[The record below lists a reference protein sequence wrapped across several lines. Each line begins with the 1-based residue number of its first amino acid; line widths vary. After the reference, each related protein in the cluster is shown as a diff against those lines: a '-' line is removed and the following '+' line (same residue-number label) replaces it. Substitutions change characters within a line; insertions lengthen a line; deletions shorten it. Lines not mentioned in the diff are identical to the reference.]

1 MLSATRFQL
10 FVLIAAVLVP
20 ATVFGVAAWWNRGE
34 VLREGTETVERT
46 TAVMHEHVAKVFDT
60 ADLVL
65 DRVQDRI
72 EGMDDERIAGPEVSA
87 FLAAVKQP
95 LDQIVSVWVADAR
108 GYVLAGSQGWDR
120 STSIG
125 DRDFFTAQRDDA
137 GAGSYVSAAFRGR
150 ATTVASFAVSR
161 RRRGPEGRF
170 LGTIHVSL
178 SPEYFTRVFREA
190 APPFRHAALL
200 MRADGIRLARTPAG
214 DAPDRMAPGSPL
226 MQAIGQRPERGLDRD
241 ASPVD
246 GKDRIF
252 AYRKVGRW
260 PAYVSF
266 GADTEA
272 LLGRWRVNLR
282 AYGLVALAAA
292 LTLFGS
298 GWLALRQARAAKAAE
313 AALAREAA
321 ARAAAEARQE
331 AEARFRGVFESRAVG
346 MSVFDLATGATQLCN
361 DRLLEM
367 TGGSRAE
374 FEAGGWDWR
383 HVTPPE
389 HLVRD
394 EQAVAEARTRGW
406 WSPYEKEYERPDG
419 SRLPVRISSAPLP
432 GEAGRVVVLVEDISE
447 QREAEMRRDLLM
459 REVDHRAKNALAT
472 ARAALRLTRAPD
484 LPSYVERVD
493 GRITA
498 LAQAL
503 ALLSQTQWQ
512 GVDLATL
519 LRGELA
525 PFLDGSR
532 GQVRLEGATLTI
544 GANAVQ
550 ALAMAVHELATNATK
565 YGALSRAEGRLLLRW
580 EILAGPPARLR
591 MIWRESGGPPVVAPP
606 QDSGFGTRVLQATL
620 ARQLGGSVEQH
631 WEPGGLRC
639 EILLPAARVLA
650 AAETPERGL
659 PFSPPTG

>member
-1 MLSATRFQL
+1 MLSATRFQQV
-10 FVLIAAVLVP
+10 VLIAAVVVP
-20 ATVFGVAAWWNRGE
+20 AAVFGAAAWWNRGE

-46 TAVMHEHVAKVFDT
+46 TAIMHEHVAKVLDT

-72 EGMDDERIAGPEVSA
+72 EALDDAQVSGPEVSA

-108 GYVLAGSQGWDR
+108 GHVMAGSQGWDR
-120 STSIG
+120 SVSIR
-125 DRDFFTAQRDDA
+125 DRDFFSAQREDPAADT
-137 GAGSYVSAAFRGR
+137 YVSAAFSGR
-150 ATTVASFAVSR
+150 ATSISSFAVSR
-161 RRRGPEGRF
+161 RRQSADGRF
-170 LGTIHVSL
+170 TGTIHVSL
-178 SPEYFTRVFREA
+178 SPDYFSHFFREA
-190 APPFRHAALL
+190 SPPFPHAALL
-200 MRADGIRLARTPAG
+200 VRADGVVLARDP
-214 DAPDRMAPGSPL
+214 APDLPARLVPGSPL
-226 MQAIGQRPERGLDRD
+226 MRAIEHQPEQGLDRD
-241 ASPVD
+241 VSTVD

-252 AYRKVGRW
+252 AYRRVGRW
-260 PAYVSF
+260 PVYVSF

-272 LLGRWRVNLR
+272 LLGRWRANLR
-282 AYGLVALAAA
+282 AYGAVALAAA
-292 LTLFGS
+292 LTLLGTA
-298 GWLALRQARAAKAAE
+298 WLALRRAWAAEVAE

-321 ARAAAEARQE
+321 ARAAAEVRQA
-331 AEARFRGVFESRAVG
+331 AEARFRGVFQSRAVG
-346 MSVFDLATGATQLCN
+346 MSVFDLSTGETGLCN

-367 TGGSRAE
+367 TSSTRAE
-374 FEAGGWDWR
+374 FEAGNWDWR
-383 HVTPPE
+383 RVTPPE
-389 HLVRD
+389 HLLRD
-394 EQAVAEARTRGW
+394 EQAVAEARARGW
-406 WSPYEKEYERPDG
+406 WAPYEKEYQRPDG
-419 SRLPVRISSAPLP
+419 SRLPVRLSSAPLP
-432 GEAGRVVVLVEDISE
+432 GEPGRVVVLVEDISE
-447 QREAEMRRDLLM
+447 QREAELRRDLLM

-484 LPSYVERVD
+484 LETYVELVD

-519 LRGELA
+519 LRGELE

-532 GQVRLEGATLTI
+532 AVAQVRMVGPGLTI

-565 YGALSRAEGRLLLRW
+565 YGALSRPEGRLALRW
-580 EILAGPPARLR
+580 AVLAGPPTQLSLV
-591 MIWRESGGPPVVAPP
+591 WQESGGPPVVAPP

-631 WEPGGLRC
+631 WERAGLRC

-650 AAETPERGL
+650 AEEPVPA
-659 PFSPPTG
+659 